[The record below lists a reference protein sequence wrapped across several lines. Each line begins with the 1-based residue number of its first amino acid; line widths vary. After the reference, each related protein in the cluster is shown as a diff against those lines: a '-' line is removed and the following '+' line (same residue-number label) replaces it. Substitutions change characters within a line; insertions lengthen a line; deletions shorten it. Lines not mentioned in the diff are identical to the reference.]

1 MGQKVNPMIL
11 RLGPNLAWK
20 SRWFEDKKYKET
32 LLEDYKIRKSLME
45 RLKNAGISAIEIERS
60 INSIKITAYV
70 SKPGMVIGRGG
81 TGLEELK
88 VFLVKLLD
96 RKQIKNQLKIDLQ
109 VEPIKEPNLNAYLVA
124 RNVSDQLIRRLP
136 AKRVMKSTVE
146 RVMGSGAKGVRIVLS
161 GRIGGA
167 EISRREKLQVGTV
180 PLSTIRENIDYASSP
195 ALTKKG
201 YIGVKVWINKGET
214 TLISNFKFQISNIR

>member
-1 MGQKVNPMIL
+1 MGQKVNPRAL
-11 RLGPNLAWK
+11 RLAANQDWS

-45 RLKNAGISAIEIERS
+45 RLKHAGISEVQIERS
-60 INSIKITAYV
+60 INSIKITAFV

-88 VFLVKLLD
+88 LFLVKLLD
-96 RKQIKNQLKIDLQ
+96 KKTQNQFKMDIR
-109 VEPIKEPNLNAYLVA
+109 VEPVKEPNLNAYLVA
-124 RNVSDQLIRRLP
+124 KNMSEQLVRRLP
-136 AKRVMKSTVE
+136 AKRVMKSMGE

-167 EISRREKLQVGTV
+167 EIGRREKLQQGTV
-180 PLSTIRENIDYASSP
+180 PLSTIRANIDYASTP

-201 YIGVKVWINKGET
+201 YIGVKVWINKGEE
-214 TLISNFKFQISNIR
+214 K